1 MSTLVIEAEVVARER
16 LSSQAPA
23 ERILWLEVENARLRA
38 RVHWLEGDKK
48 RTDRIIEKLEARAG
62 ELLRSIEELRRAAKR
77 QAAPHSKNNPEPDPQ
92 RPGRKAGKAYGAKAY
107 R

>member
-1 MSTLVIEAEVVARER
+1 MSTLVIEAEVVAREG

-48 RTDRIIEKLEARAG
+48 RTDRIIEKLEARVG
-62 ELLRSIEELRRAAKR
+62 
-77 QAAPHSKNNPEPDPQ
+77 
-92 RPGRKAGKAYGAKAY
+92 
-107 R
+107 